1 MSRLVLAFL
10 CFFRILFGKK
20 LPPGAMRFLP
30 EGTTAKSH
38 PEPAVTA
45 KPPRP
50 EAAKPT
56 SDGKEAKAEP
66 DRPKV
71 STAQHHRD
79 GALALLALLQREG
92 RLVDFLREPLDGFS
106 DADIGAAA
114 RDVHRGC
121 RKVLD
126 QHLSLEPVMP
136 GEEEAKVV
144 VPKGFDPAEIRLI
157 GEAKGEPPLRGT
169 LRHHG
174 WRVVDA
180 KLPALAEGVDRMV
193 IAPAEVELSQDRRA
207 ARRSAEGAMT
217 IRTVIPGNARTGS
230 HRSTTS
236 MGDPLARRRPGT
248 QSFLLHPWVPALASL
263 GRDDNHL
270 ERQKCQE
277 TNRSATSCRTPRCV
291 TACTPSATSTIW
303 NM

>member
-1 MSRLVLAFL
+1 MSRLFLAFL

-20 LPPGAMRFLP
+20 LPPGAMKFLP
-30 EGTTAKSH
+30 EGSPPGPA
-38 PEPAVTA
+38 PEPV
-45 KPPRP
+45 KPPNP
-50 EAAKPT
+50 EASEPKAAKDARVAQPT
-56 SDGKEAKAEP
+56 KDIKEVQP
-66 DRPKV
+66 DKPRV
-71 STAQHHRD
+71 SAAQHHRD

-136 GEEEAKVV
+136 GSEEAKVS

-157 GEAKGEPPLRGT
+157 GEAKGEPPFRGT

-180 KLPALAEGVDRMV
+180 RLPVLADGIDRMV
-193 IAPAEVELSQDRRA
+193 VAPAEVEL
-207 ARRSAEGAMT
+207 
-217 IRTVIPGNARTGS
+217 
-230 HRSTTS
+230 
-236 MGDPLARRRPGT
+236 
-248 QSFLLHPWVPALASL
+248 
-263 GRDDNHL
+263 
-270 ERQKCQE
+270 
-277 TNRSATSCRTPRCV
+277 
-291 TACTPSATSTIW
+291 
-303 NM
+303 